1 MCETNEK
8 YRYGID
14 TGHLLFSQMANK
26 NELKIW

>member
-8 YRYGID
+8 YQYGID
-14 TGHLLFSQMANK
+14 AGHLLFSQMANK